1 MAEAVDGAV
10 GIQTDVDEME
20 GISLNQREEM

>member
-20 GISLNQREEM
+20 GISLNQHGEM